1 MAEYPFE
8 ALKTASCWLKRKSE
22 LIKETL
28 KAICEIQMA
37 EDPASVPHSY
47 FAIQDFG
54 PENVDWGL
62 AYYNQT
68 LKPSGEALKKL
79 LN

>member
-1 MAEYPFE
+1 
-8 ALKTASCWLKRKSE
+8 
-22 LIKETL
+22 
-28 KAICEIQMA
+28 MA
-37 EDPASVPHSY
+37 EDPASMPHSY

-68 LKPSGEALKKL
+68 LKPSGEALKKM

>member
-1 MAEYPFE
+1 MQ
-8 ALKTASCWLKRKSE
+8 
-22 LIKETL
+22 I
-28 KAICEIQMA
+28 A
-37 EDPASVPHSY
+37 EDPSSMSHSY

-54 PENVDWGL
+54 PENADWGL